1 MKTMKT
7 LKTMTYYENYEN
19 NGYQQLEAMR
29 GTVVQAGSAPKGL
42 EPISHCGKSRKL
54 KKIHISFTESA
65 AENI

>member
-19 NGYQQLEAMR
+19 NGYQQLEAKR

-42 EPISHCGKSRKL
+42 EPI
-54 KKIHISFTESA
+54 
-65 AENI
+65 